1 MNKKSITTSVVTGI
15 AIIAILILGYF
26 YIVGTST
33 TARPLTTSSALS
45 VSDIQIQSISSQ
57 LTSLSFDTGVF
68 SDPRFIALKNINAPI
83 VSEPI
88 GRTNPFA
95 PI

>member
-1 MNKKSITTSVVTGI
+1 MNKNSITTFVVTGI

-26 YIVGTST
+26 YVVGTST
-33 TARPLTTSSALS
+33 TARPLTTSSAPS
-45 VSDIQIQSISSQ
+45 SSNIQMRSISSQ
-57 LTSLSFDTGVF
+57 LTSLTFDTGVF
-68 SDPRFIALKNINAPI
+68 SDPRFIALKNISAPI
-83 VSEPI
+83 VFEPT